1 MRNRILVTILLVL
14 SAQFALAGAGNDQPT
29 NIVVTNPYSGNINS
43 AQVCWNTVNQS
54 DSMVLLGEKMDFS
67 RQVYDPTLTT
77 NHCVVVQNLQPSTLY
92 YYSVASCTDPAGGKP
107 CVETDTNW
115 SSAPW
120 PTSTPTFTT
129 ASSTDGP
136 LGFNA
141 FAFGPDYVYQGSGI
155 NVGVSLI
162 QTGGVVTSDDV
173 LMTTQATIDGQT
185 CLPGGS
191 LGTTCG
197 DTNISFTVVCDSSRE
212 EVNPGTDNYPVW
224 VYTAGD
230 YKGDYIC
237 WNGYFGEPGVE
248 ARIVPLGAQKR
259 SSLSKAGNDSGHTL
273 SMTIQLVNYRTNT
286 PVSDP
291 QTVTWQFSVLPPAQF
306 TVTAP
311 SNFPPIP
318 KYSQAIASAAQWGT
332 NSCETFKSSNQQ
344 GIYLNAT
351 LSQYASVND
360 PWDIYTYDGNRV
372 FKEQGDRFD
381 GVTGGSWQPHHAY
394 NVGDVIAYNGYNQ
407 VVVQA
412 GNTGDFTTNFS
423 AQPGAVTNDSGTLM
437 WVNAGNK
444 AYWNAC
450 SEVLGMQYLNWAAN
464 IEKFDTTQEWNIF
477 PWGMYMDFLRQGDTL
492 NENCDGGP
500 TCSGLNAAANLRFTA
515 NILSYPAPGYNDQNF
530 ASTYYRNQV
539 GTVRGLPYNTNVALV
554 HWLETG
560 VEPTNEIEK
569 RVDLLIQT
577 ISEAIKYSPL
587 EGDTHYVCCYNAPNW
602 NVGLWTMTLIHAYD
616 VAHYMNATPDPR
628 IPIELMKLLDWFY
641 STQFNL
647 MGNDYTFP
655 YQPWAVP
662 YNCSISGGGKRER
675 LGPVIAGWGL
685 VRE

>member
-29 NIVVTNPYSGNINS
+29 NIVVTTPYSSNINS
-43 AQVCWNTVNQS
+43 AQVCWNTTQQS
-54 DSMVLLGEKMDFS
+54 DSMVMIGEKIDFS
-67 RQVYDPTLTT
+67 RQVYDSTLTT

-92 YYSVASCTDPAGGKP
+92 YYSVASCTDPVGGKP
-107 CVETDTNW
+107 CVVTDTNW

-120 PTSTPTFTT
+120 PTSTPIFTT
-129 ASSTDGP
+129 TSSTDGP

-141 FAFGPDYVYQGSGI
+141 FIWGPDYVYQDSGI
-155 NVGVSLI
+155 NLGVSLI
-162 QTGGVVTSDDV
+162 QTGGVVTYDDV

-191 LGTTCG
+191 LGATCG

-212 EVNPGTDNYPVW
+212 EINPDTDNYPVW
-224 VYTAGD
+224 VYKAGD
-230 YKGDYIC
+230 YQGDYVC

-248 ARIVPLGAQKR
+248 IRIVPLGAQKR
-259 SSLSKAGNDSGHTL
+259 PSLSKRVNDSSHTV
-273 SMTIQLVNYRTNT
+273 SMTIQLVNYRTNI
-286 PVSDP
+286 PVGDP

-311 SNFPPIP
+311 TTFPPIP

-344 GIYLNAT
+344 GMFLNAN
-351 LSQYASVND
+351 LSQYVSVND

-394 NVGDVIAYNGYNQ
+394 NVGDVIAYDGYNQ

-412 GNTGDFTTNFS
+412 GNTGDFTVNFS
-423 AQPGAVTNDSGTLM
+423 SQPGAMTNDNGTLV

-464 IEKFDTTQEWNIF
+464 IEKFDTTEEWNIF

-492 NENCDGGP
+492 
-500 TCSGLNAAANLRFTA
+500 S
-515 NILSYPAPGYNDQNF
+515 
-530 ASTYYRNQV
+530 
-539 GTVRGLPYNTNVALV
+539 
-554 HWLETG
+554 
-560 VEPTNEIEK
+560 
-569 RVDLLIQT
+569 
-577 ISEAIKYSPL
+577 
-587 EGDTHYVCCYNAPNW
+587 
-602 NVGLWTMTLIHAYD
+602 
-616 VAHYMNATPDPR
+616 
-628 IPIELMKLLDWFY
+628 
-641 STQFNL
+641 
-647 MGNDYTFP
+647 
-655 YQPWAVP
+655 
-662 YNCSISGGGKRER
+662 
-675 LGPVIAGWGL
+675 
-685 VRE
+685 